1 MTYDNGFKKEYKEEG
16 VKEGQEGITH
26 INNLEDRE
34 QDSRRRHRGWERQ
47 HGRDVRGYLG
57 GRHHPVESIVAG
69 AASDSPESH
78 EGYEKQM
85 ATVRR
90 PSQRNATA
98 KR

>member
-1 MTYDNGFKKEYKEEG
+1 M
-16 VKEGQEGITH
+16 TH
-26 INNLEDRE
+26 IDDLEDGE
-34 QDSRRRHRGWERQ
+34 EESRSRHRGWERQ

-57 GRHHPVESIVAG
+57 RSHRPAESIVAG
-69 AASDSPESH
+69 AASDSPKSH

-90 PSQRNATA
+90 PSGRHITA